1 MDLGIVINEFEQ
13 VTKYP
18 LKSFLR
24 KYADFMMDGYREI
37 KRYFG
42 GETTEISNTSLV
54 ALKELTLECRDVM
67 AQFKNFSNKFST
79 CGYWELMEYLDDLN
93 NTIEKINKL
102 PKFLRTSLG
111 KYGYTPSVQVSAT
124 VGAGRTIDDVA
135 STARE
140 LLQSNTEWVDLM
152 LQNDFDET
160 DWEIDKMRSLNVL
173 INNRSQIV
181 VTTII
186 DQPVGKRVYGSD
198 VRRKIEFVD
207 NDLALAVQE
216 DNIEQ
221 KCVILLELVRGDVPE
236 NILFGKNP
244 MFFGSNAIIL
254 DYSEV
259 VTDIIN
265 NFLQNDLFS
274 SVNVTD
280 ISFAQGS
287 ATMKVEIQT
296 KYDYK
301 TEKTIVL

>member
-1 MDLGIVINEFEQ
+1 MDLGIVINEFEE

-18 LKSFLR
+18 LKVFLR
-24 KYADFMMDGYREI
+24 KYADFMTNGYREI
-37 KRYFG
+37 RRYFG
-42 GETTEISNTSLV
+42 GETVNISNESLTT
-54 ALKELTLECRDVM
+54 LKELTLECRDVL
-67 AQFKNFSNKFST
+67 AQFKNFANKFST

-93 NTIEKINKL
+93 NVIEKINKL

-111 KYGYTPSVQVSAT
+111 KYGYTPSVQVSTT
-124 VGAGRTIDDVA
+124 VGDGRTIDDVA

-140 LLQSNTEWVDLM
+140 MLQSNTGWVDLM
-152 LQNDFDET
+152 LQNDFNET
-160 DWEIDKMRSLNVL
+160 DWEIDNIRSLNVL

-181 VTTII
+181 VTTIL
-186 DQPVGKRVYGSD
+186 DQPIGKRVYGTD
-198 VRRKIEFVD
+198 IQRNIEFID

-216 DNIEQ
+216 NNIEQ
-221 KCVILLELVRGDVPE
+221 KCIILLELVRGDVPE
-236 NILFGKNP
+236 NMLFGKNP
-244 MFFGSNAIIL
+244 MFFGSNAPL
-254 DYSEV
+254 LNYSEV
-259 VTDIIN
+259 VTDIVN

-280 ISFAQGS
+280 ISFAEGS